1 MPEYEEIEIYEQAD
15 GSFVDADGNPVDEN
29 GDLLPGAEQPTPT
42 PAAQPP
48 AVGEGVETKIGKAPK
63 LLIAGA
69 AVAVLLVG
77 GGIAY
82 GLSSVGDQN
91 TVSDVKDAA
100 SAKSSQAQ
108 AAVSSKKAEVM
119 DDADVCTAS
128 GLGTA
133 MVNGSNDPAMTL
145 DVLGAAPLPAAFVA
159 AQTNADGATGQL
171 GLLQLSRSSWGVYT
185 EVVLT
190 RAEKKARA
198 DRPGWWKADVAVDG
212 DKVAVTGDRAW
223 PGGDSGG
230 AGSCEPGKHGVYAVT
245 GAVPADAAGLV
256 DGQAEIMA
264 IQGIAGSET
273 QAVAVMGDNVA
284 LVELTEVAGADD
296 AE

>member
-1 MPEYEEIEIYEQAD
+1 MSDEYEEVEIYELED
-15 GSFVDADGNPVDEN
+15 GSYVDADGTPVDEN
-29 GDLLPGAEQPTPT
+29 GDPLHTVDDPAPA

-48 AVGEGVETKIGKAPK
+48 ADGGGAEQKVGKAPK

-77 GGIAY
+77 GGLAY
-82 GLSSVGDQN
+82 GLSAVGDQN
-91 TVSDVKDAA
+91 TVADVKSNAA
-100 SAKSSQAQ
+100 AKSSQAR

-119 DDADVCTAS
+119 DDASACTTK
-128 GLGTA
+128 GLTTA
-133 MVNGSNDPAMTL
+133 MINGSGTPAMTL
-145 DVLGAAPLPAAFVA
+145 GVLSSAPLPAAFVA

-185 EVVLT
+185 DVLLT
-190 RAEKKARA
+190 RAEKK
-198 DRPGWWKADVAVDG
+198 DRVDKPGWWKADVAVDG
-212 DKVAVTGDRAW
+212 DKIAVTGDREW

-230 AGSCEPGKHGVYAVT
+230 AGSCEPGKAGVYTVT
-245 GAVPADAAGLV
+245 GKVPADAAGLV
-256 DGQAEIMA
+256 DGQAQVDA

-273 QAVAVMGDNVA
+273 KALAVMGDSVV
-284 LVELTEVAGADD
+284 LVELTEVPADD